1 MWEAEDTQRE
11 KGRTGWGSEAEESE
25 RETKRKEKKV
35 GHMSNLVNT
44 PYTPTK

>member
-25 RETKRKEKKV
+25 RVPGSEWE
-35 GHMSNLVNT
+35 GENAICPL
-44 PYTPTK
+44 